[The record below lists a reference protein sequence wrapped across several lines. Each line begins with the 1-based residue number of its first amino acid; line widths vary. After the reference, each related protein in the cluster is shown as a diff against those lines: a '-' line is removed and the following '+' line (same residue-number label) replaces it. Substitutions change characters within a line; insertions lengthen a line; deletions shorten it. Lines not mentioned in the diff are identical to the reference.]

1 MKKEK
6 KYLVLVKNL
15 ILKAYVGIYPKE
27 KTKKQKVRFNIS
39 VTAHDNIKKKNDI
52 SDFVS
57 YEDIIKNVKNVIN
70 KGHTPLVENLAH
82 NIAEKCLINK
92 KILIIEIMI
101 EKLET
106 FKEAESVGIKIIR
119 MNTNTISFFTN
130 TTIIHY
136 PNCYTSFINRI

>member
-15 ILKAYVGIYPKE
+15 ILKASVGIYPKE

-52 SDFVS
+52 SDFDS

-106 FKEAESVGIKIIR
+106 FKETESVGIKIIR
-119 MNTNTISFFTN
+119 MNKK
-130 TTIIHY
+130 
-136 PNCYTSFINRI
+136 